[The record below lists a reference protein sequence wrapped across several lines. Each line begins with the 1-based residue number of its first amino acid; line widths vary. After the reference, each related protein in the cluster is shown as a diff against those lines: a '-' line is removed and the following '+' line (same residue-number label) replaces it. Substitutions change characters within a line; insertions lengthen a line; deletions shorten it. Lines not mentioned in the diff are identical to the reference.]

1 MNKALYKIMG
11 IITAIALTLGGF
23 TKVQASSG
31 QPVITSRP
39 VYAYY
44 YLWWSTQHWKDKL
57 GTNYPYTASPLP
69 LPATTDADGCN
80 AVSRY
85 AGNQLLDVPAALVSQ
100 DDPGAIESDIR
111 TAKGAG
117 VTGFWLNWVGNGTT
131 SQTRT
136 TVTYTRRLSEA
147 FAASVRV
154 GGFRNWVSYK
164 VASTPSTDYI
174 INDLNFLY
182 REFQNES
189 AWERIDGKPVVT
201 FTGSR
206 KYSDADVLRIS
217 NAVRDRIFLVGD
229 ETRSTLT
236 TARIAMFDAITY
248 YWSSQDP
255 WGNPASFDQVK
266 QMGDKVHTA
275 GKRWYA
281 PLAPGYN
288 SSLLSGGS
296 NCVPRRNGDTIR
308 ALWTGN
314 SASNPDGWG
323 FISWNE
329 IAENTHL
336 KPMQKWG
343 TTSLNVLSSLIGAA
357 PAPAPTATRITLPS
371 PTPTRMAPTTIPTIV
386 PTLANTSVPTVVP
399 TIAPTLANTA
409 VPATPTVASAPA
421 RTFDDNDGAFVYSS
435 GWQTV
440 STIKAYG
447 GSYKETTQDG
457 ATITVPF
464 TGQSFSLLYKG
475 GITFSKF
482 DIYVDGALVGTLD
495 QKLAAATYQVRWD
508 YPGQL
513 VLGNHTLKLVFKVTS
528 ATVNRGSLDAVIV
541 R

>member
-1 MNKALYKIMG
+1 MNKTTYKIMG
-11 IITAIALTLGGF
+11 IIITIALTLGGF
-23 TKVQASSG
+23 THVQAGSNQAATG
-31 QPVITSRP
+31 KP

-57 GTNYPYTASPLP
+57 GPNYPYSASPLP
-69 LPATTDADGCN
+69 LPAKTDADGCN
-80 AVSRY
+80 AVSNY
-85 AGNQLLDVPAALVSQ
+85 VGNQLIDVPVKLVSQ
-100 DDPGAIESDIR
+100 DEPGAIESDIR

-117 VTGFWLNWVGNGTT
+117 ITGFWLNWVGDGTT

-136 TVTYTRRLSEA
+136 SVTYTRRLSEA

-154 GGFRNWVSYK
+154 GGFKNWVSYK
-164 VASTPSTDYI
+164 VASTPSTTYI

-189 AWERIDGKPVVT
+189 GWERIDGKPVVT

-206 KYSDADVLRIS
+206 KYSDADVLKIS

-236 TARIAMFDAITY
+236 STRIAMFDAITY

-255 WGNPASFDQVK
+255 FGNPQSFSQIK
-266 QMGDKVHTA
+266 EMGDKVHAA

-281 PLAPGYN
+281 PLNPGYN
-288 SSLLSGGS
+288 SKLLDGGT
-296 NCVPRRNGDTIR
+296 CVPRRNGDTIR
-308 ALWTGN
+308 SVWNGN
-314 SASNPDGWG
+314 SGSNPDGWG

-329 IAENTHL
+329 IAENTHI

-343 TTSLNVLSSLIGAA
+343 SSSLNVLASLIGVA
-357 PAPAPTATRITLPS
+357 PASAPTPTRVILPS
-371 PTPTRMAPTTIPTIV
+371 PTAIPPTIAPTIV
-386 PTLANTSVPTVVP
+386 PTLAS
-399 TIAPTLANTA
+399 TA
-409 VPATPTVASAPA
+409 VPATPTPGSTSTN
-421 RTFDDNDGAFVYSS
+421 TFDDKDGAFAYSS

-440 STIKAYG
+440 STSRAYG

-457 ATITVPF
+457 DTVTFPF
-464 TGQSFSLLYKG
+464 TGQAFSLIYKG

-482 DIYVDGALVGTLD
+482 DIYIDNALVGTLD
-495 QKLAAATYQVRWD
+495 QKMGEATYQVRWD

-513 VLGNHTLKLVFKVTS
+513 PSGNHTLKLVFKVTS
-528 ATVNRGSLDAVIV
+528 STINRGSLDAVIV